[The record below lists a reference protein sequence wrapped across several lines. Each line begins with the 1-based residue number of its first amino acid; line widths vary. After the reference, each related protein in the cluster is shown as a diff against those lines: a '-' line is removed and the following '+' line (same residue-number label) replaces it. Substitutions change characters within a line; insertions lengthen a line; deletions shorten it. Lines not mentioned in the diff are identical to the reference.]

1 MTPRPPNRPRK
12 TGKLTPGK
20 NPSTTGSAGRSD
32 PARDACGRPRAFHL
46 LVFHTSYHWL
56 VFGETAR
63 LMEGQKLAHPPSTL
77 SAVFR
82 VGLIS
87 FFSAKLGPVWP
98 KPASDRAKAGRSPAW
113 GGNRLYGASW
123 GQTGWLGWFCG
134 NCFGAVVFRFQ
145 CRKERKGRLI
155 PLEGSERDLRHLPG
169 LFQGCKE
176 AMCKGVLFS
185 FHTICRRFC
194 LPKHKMRKCAPR
206 PVAPLHPSFFS
217 QPIPLV
223 GQADGLHIAS

>member
-1 MTPRPPNRPRK
+1 MPPGNYAFLTPVLTPRPQNRPRK
-12 TGKLTPGK
+12 TGNLTPGK
-20 NPSTTGSAGRSD
+20 NPVTLGSAGRSD

-46 LVFHTSYHWL
+46 LVFHTSHHWL

-63 LMEGQKLAHPPSTL
+63 LVGGQKLVHPPSTL

-123 GQTGWLGWFCG
+123 GQTGGLGWFCG
-134 NCFGAVVFRFQ
+134 TAGCGEFPQ
-145 CRKERKGRLI
+145 CRKERKGRRI
-155 PLEGSERDLRHLPG
+155 PPEGSGRDLRHLPG
-169 LFQGCKE
+169 NLRGYKSKKCRTFFLLC
-176 AMCKGVLFS
+176 
-185 FHTICRRFC
+185 HTKYR
-194 LPKHKMRKCAPR
+194 
-206 PVAPLHPSFFS
+206 
-217 QPIPLV
+217 
-223 GQADGLHIAS
+223 